1 MTGTINGNG
10 RAYRGIIALLLTA
23 LAIAVTVCIF
33 LYGVNYGTDS
43 IASTVGKVDK
53 QAEVNTTRINN
64 LETLLQ
70 EIRVDVREIRQA
82 VME

>member
-1 MTGTINGNG
+1 MTGTNGGNG
-10 RAYRGIIALLLTA
+10 RTYRGIIALLLTA

-43 IASTVGKVDK
+43 LASIVGIVDK
-53 QAEVNTTRINN
+53 QTEVNTTRINN

-82 VME
+82 VTE